1 MNWRDLLYFSKGERR
16 ALTLLLS
23 LIVISWLILW
33 FTDREYHPSN
43 GKAPTVTDTI
53 IGKRDTLAKNNIPSP
68 TTNTTVRRKE
78 KEPRRT
84 EPKKTYTNKSFHQTE
99 KYPVGTVVELNSA
112 DTTILKKVPGIGST
126 FARRIVKYREL
137 IGGYVSVQQLTEV
150 YGIDEERYEALK
162 PWFIA
167 DSTSIRKL
175 NVNQAPI
182 RDLYRH
188 PYINSQQA
196 RAINQLRRQKGRLT
210 GWENLQLL
218 EEFSEADRE
227 RLTPYLSF
235 E

>member
-33 FTDREYHPSN
+33 FTDREDHSLN
-43 GKAPTVTDTI
+43 EAPAVADTI
-53 IGKRDTLAKNNIPSP
+53 IGKRDTLAKKDIPSP
-68 TTNTTVRRKE
+68 NTTVPRQE

-84 EPKKTYTNKSFHQTE
+84 EPKKTYTKKLFPQTE
-99 KYPVGTVVELNSA
+99 KYPSGTVVELNSA

-137 IGGYVSVQQLTEV
+137 LGGYVSVQQLTEV
-150 YGIDEERYEALK
+150 YGMDEERYEALK

-167 DSTSIRKL
+167 DSTFVRKL

-182 RDLYRH
+182 RELYRH
-188 PYINSQQA
+188 PYIDSQQA

-210 GWENLQLL
+210 GWENLRLL

-227 RLTPYLSF
+227 RLSHYLSF

>member
-33 FTDREYHPSN
+33 FTDREDHPLN
-43 GKAPTVTDTI
+43 EAPAVADTI
-53 IGKRDTLAKNNIPSP
+53 IGKRDTLAKKDIPSP
-68 TTNTTVRRKE
+68 TTNTTVPRQE

-84 EPKKTYTNKSFHQTE
+84 EQKKTYTKKLFPQTE
-99 KYPVGTVVELNSA
+99 KYPSGTVVELNSA

-137 IGGYVSVQQLTEV
+137 LGGYVSVQQLTEV
-150 YGIDEERYEALK
+150 YGMDEERYESLK

-167 DSTSIRKL
+167 DSTFIRKL

-182 RDLYRH
+182 RELYRH
-188 PYINSQQA
+188 PYIDSQQA

-210 GWENLQLL
+210 GWENLRLL
-218 EEFSEADRE
+218 EEFSESDRE
-227 RLTPYLSF
+227 RLSHYLSF

>member
-23 LIVISWLILW
+23 LIVVSWLILW
-33 FTDREYHPSN
+33 FTDREDHPSDE
-43 GKAPTVTDTI
+43 KAPAVADTI
-53 IGKRDTLAKNNIPSP
+53 IGKRDTLVKKNIPSP
-68 TTNTTVRRKE
+68 TTTTVRRKE

-84 EPKKTYTNKSFHQTE
+84 EPKKTYTKKDFPQTD

-137 IGGYVSVQQLTEV
+137 LGGYFSVQQLAEV

-167 DSTSIRKL
+167 DSTFVRKL
-175 NVNQAPI
+175 NVNHTPI
-182 RDLYRH
+182 RELYRH
-188 PYINSQQA
+188 PYIDNQQA
-196 RAINQLRRQKGRLT
+196 RAINQLRRQKGRLA

-218 EEFSEADRE
+218 EEFTEADRE
-227 RLTPYLSF
+227 RLSHYLSF

>member
-33 FTDREYHPSN
+33 FTDREDHPSN
-43 GKAPTVTDTI
+43 EAPAVADTI
-53 IGKRDTLAKNNIPSP
+53 IGKRDTLAKKDIPSP
-68 TTNTTVRRKE
+68 TTNTTVRRQE
-78 KEPRRT
+78 KEPQRT
-84 EPKKTYTNKSFHQTE
+84 EPKKTYTKKSFPQTE
-99 KYPVGTVVELNSA
+99 KYPLGTVVELNSA

-137 IGGYVSVQQLTEV
+137 LGGYVSVQQLTEV
-150 YGIDEERYEALK
+150 YGIDNERYEELK

-167 DSTSIRKL
+167 DSSFVRKL

-182 RDLYRH
+182 RELYRH
-188 PYINSQQA
+188 PYIDSQQA

-210 GWENLQLL
+210 GWENLRLL

-227 RLTPYLSF
+227 RLSHYLSF

>member
-33 FTDREYHPSN
+33 FTDREDHPSN
-43 GKAPTVTDTI
+43 EAPAVADTI
-53 IGKRDTLAKNNIPSP
+53 IGKRDTLAKKDIPSP
-68 TTNTTVRRKE
+68 TTNTTVPRQE
-78 KEPRRT
+78 KEPQRT
-84 EPKKTYTNKSFHQTE
+84 EPKKTYTKKSFPQTE
-99 KYPVGTVVELNSA
+99 KYPSGTVVELNSA

-137 IGGYVSVQQLTEV
+137 LGGYVSVQQLTEV
-150 YGIDEERYEALK
+150 YGIDNERYEELK

-167 DSTSIRKL
+167 DSTFIRKL

-182 RDLYRH
+182 RELYRH
-188 PYINSQQA
+188 PYIDSQQA

-210 GWENLQLL
+210 GWENLRLL

-227 RLTPYLSF
+227 RLSHYLSF

>member
-33 FTDREYHPSN
+33 FTDREDHPSN
-43 GKAPTVTDTI
+43 EAPAVADTI
-53 IGKRDTLAKNNIPSP
+53 IGKLDTLAKKDIPSP
-68 TTNTTVRRKE
+68 TTNTTVPRQE
-78 KEPRRT
+78 KEPQRT
-84 EPKKTYTNKSFHQTE
+84 EPKKTYTKKSFPQTE
-99 KYPVGTVVELNSA
+99 KYPSGTVVELNSA

-137 IGGYVSVQQLTEV
+137 LGGYVSVQQLTEV
-150 YGIDEERYEALK
+150 YGIDEERYEELK

-167 DSTSIRKL
+167 DSTFIRKL

-182 RDLYRH
+182 RELYRH
-188 PYINSQQA
+188 PYIDSQQA

-210 GWENLQLL
+210 GWENLRLL

-227 RLTPYLSF
+227 RLSHYLSF